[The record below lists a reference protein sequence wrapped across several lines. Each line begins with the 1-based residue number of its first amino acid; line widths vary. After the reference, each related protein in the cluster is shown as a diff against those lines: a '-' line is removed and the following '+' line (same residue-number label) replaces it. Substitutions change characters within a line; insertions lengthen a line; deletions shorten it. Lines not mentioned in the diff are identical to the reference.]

1 MVTMCGFET
10 KQNKLPF
17 QVKAF
22 HKKKKKKNGST
33 TEHILSNYNLWLKK

>member
-22 HKKKKKKNGST
+22 HKKKKKKMDQQLNTFYQIIIFG
-33 TEHILSNYNLWLKK
+33 